1 MGQIINKTIN
11 DFSLGM
17 TSEPREPDTRFS
29 QLIKN
34 FDAHTYRKKLVPFR
48 SSEDGDSAG
57 NTSKKKNFAV
67 ALRTG
72 TTYSLYALG
81 VVSGTTDQ
89 AEILYKDLTTG
100 GTKDLGDNL
109 WNNTANNQS
118 ASDGVDLKF
127 ECFVYY
133 KKDSGIFMVKA
144 DGDVIK
150 YDPSGSGAITESDV
164 ALGSI
169 TDLAQGLVHSKDD
182 ILYIPYD
189 NKIAKNDNGTWTAV
203 ALTLPSHLK
212 ITSIAEYGN
221 QLAIACAPLSGVGGS
236 VVYLWDRDETTT
248 ILSESIPWG
257 EGNLRVLEEIEGFL
271 VGISYIGTNN
281 INFDQKAVFKYYAG
295 SKPIT
300 FLEFVNDTTFST
312 SSPNDIPI
320 AKQKVNKYLYFPMKI
335 TLNGTI
341 QHGIWKIGRTKSG
354 TFSVVM
360 DRTWNNDTTPVAAD
374 EIFNFILVG
383 DYMFIAYSDGG
394 THDISKTDNTN
405 LHDITAIYETVILN
419 DGNSAITKKLKGI
432 TAMHEA
438 LPANGKITIK
448 YKKDEETSFT
458 EIGSNTTDDAIRS
471 SFVKTSSA
479 ELPQY
484 KEITFRLELT
494 AQTAA
499 TTGDIGAITGLKY
512 KSEVISDDIYA

>member
-1 MGQIINKTIN
+1 LGIPIQKIIN

-17 TSEPREPDTRFS
+17 TGEPREPDTRFA

-34 FDAHTYRKKLVPFR
+34 FDAHSFRKKLVPFR
-48 SSEDGDSAG
+48 SSESGDDAG

-81 VVSGTTDQ
+81 VKSGTTDQ

-118 ASDGVDLKF
+118 ASDGVALKF

-150 YDPSGSGAITESDV
+150 YDPSGSAAIIESDV

-169 TDLAQGLVHSKDD
+169 TNLAQGLVHSKDD

-221 QLAIACAPLSGVGGS
+221 QLAIACAPLSGIGGS

-248 ILSESIPWG
+248 VLSESIPWG
-257 EGNLRVLEEIEGFL
+257 EGNLTILEEIEGFL
-271 VGISYIGTNN
+271 IGVSYVGTSDV
-281 INFDQKAVFKYYAG
+281 NFKQKAVFKYYAG

-300 FLEFVNDTTFST
+300 FLELENETTFST

-320 AKQKVNKYLYFPMKI
+320 AKQKVNKYLYFSMKI

-360 DRTWNNDTTPVAAD
+360 DRTWNNDTAPAAAD

-383 DYMFIAYSDGG
+383 DYMFIAYEDGG
-394 THDISKTDNTN
+394 THAVSKTNDSN
-405 LHDITAIYETVILN
+405 LHAVTAIYETVILN
-419 DGNSAITKKLKGI
+419 DGDSSKTKQLIGV

-458 EIGSNTTDDAIRS
+458 EIISNSTDNDIR
-471 SFVKTSSA
+471 TSAVRDNSA
-479 ELPQY
+479 NNLPRY
-484 KEITFRLELT
+484 KEITFRIELT

-499 TTGDIGAITGLKY
+499 TTGDIGALTGLKY
-512 KSEVISDDIYA
+512 KSEIIEDDVY